1 MCARPGQT
9 DLMDGEDE
17 SRNAQVAA
25 LKRLFYSAEAEES
38 VPDEESAAPSAV
50 DDTAAA
56 QHLGL
61 LPELPCCRWPWEI
74 LPHHQKVLVVFE
86 PEYTHMFEE
95 VLASPAPHLYMHL
108 MLPGGTK
115 NLANEK
121 YALRPGTSQPLH
133 GTLMQVVAAIREPD
147 SRLILVVQG
156 IARAVVVRGT
166 QALPFS
172 RADVQLLPDIEA
184 LQAGARASD

>member
-1 MCARPGQT
+1 MRLLPTLLAVVLLPPSLALQWSSLQHPRRCMRVWRGTTMCARPGQT

-50 DDTAAA
+50 DDTVAA
-56 QHLGL
+56 QQIGL

-86 PEYTHMFEE
+86 PH
-95 VLASPAPHLYMHL
+95 ASLSW
-108 MLPGGTK
+108 G
-115 NLANEK
+115 
-121 YALRPGTSQPLH
+121 PLT
-133 GTLMQVVAAIREPD
+133 GP
-147 SRLILVVQG
+147 
-156 IARAVVVRGT
+156 
-166 QALPFS
+166 
-172 RADVQLLPDIEA
+172 
-184 LQAGARASD
+184 